1 MHLCSRR
8 RPRNAL
14 DRSWPTLQSR
24 PLLLRVYRNT
34 RVYVRSRETYIYII
48 YYVIPGMDEKSVTLF
63 SNHRISSFFTSNFS
77 KEKEKKGSK
86 IKESFQKWY
95 YRLEKWRNKEAAKFF
110 VHGKCVAKHRKMA
123 TLLGLK
129 RSVNGGR
136 R

>member
-1 MHLCSRR
+1 M
-8 RPRNAL
+8 
-14 DRSWPTLQSR
+14 
-24 PLLLRVYRNT
+24 
-34 RVYVRSRETYIYII
+34 YVPEKHIYIYII
-48 YYVIPGMDEKSVTLF
+48 YYIIPGLDEKSVTLF

-123 TLLGLK
+123 TFLGLK